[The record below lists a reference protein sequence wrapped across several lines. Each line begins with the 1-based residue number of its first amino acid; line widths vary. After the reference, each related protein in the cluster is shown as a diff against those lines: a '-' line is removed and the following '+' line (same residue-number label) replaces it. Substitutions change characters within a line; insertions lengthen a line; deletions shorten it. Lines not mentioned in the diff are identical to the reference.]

1 MKNIKQII
9 KNKAKATGEFISE
22 NKEIIIPVAV
32 QAVVITYA
40 VLKIRSGN
48 KLIKEKEEKYEAVKD
63 NLYDWAFGSGLA
75 WGQSGDDDAIKALID
90 SNEFIQRGYNKSKS
104 LDKEV

>member
-1 MKNIKQII
+1 MKNIKQSI

-48 KLIKEKEEKYEAVKD
+48 KLIKEKEVEFDTLKNDV
-63 NLYDWAFGSGLA
+63 YDLAFGSGLA
-75 WGQSGDDDAIKALID
+75 WGQDADDDVINKLID
-90 SNEFIQRGYNKSKS
+90 ANEFIQRGYNKSKS
-104 LDKEV
+104 LEKEV